1 MTLQCP
7 ACLDNYPTIKELQYA
22 SGGEG
27 ATKHAH
33 LVRVKCGN
41 TDCGQ
46 VQSNKYFCQ
55 VVKYIS
61 PQVLDRVKGVRVGQV
76 VTCLVCGQETQVAAI
91 PLQEIK
97 EASTFVI
104 KYFYPSHQ
112 IFSGECAG
120 CAAAV

>member
-1 MTLQCP
+1 MHDKCQCP

-46 VQSNKYFCQ
+46 VHNKVKNIFCEIVKYFPRRCWT
-55 VVKYIS
+55 V
-61 PQVLDRVKGVRVGQV
+61 
-76 VTCLVCGQETQVAAI
+76 
-91 PLQEIK
+91 
-97 EASTFVI
+97 
-104 KYFYPSHQ
+104 
-112 IFSGECAG
+112 
-120 CAAAV
+120 

>member
-1 MTLQCP
+1 MWIYLHLVSHLYYIILQCP

-46 VQSNKYFCQ
+46 VHFKVKNISSEIVKYFSRRCWT
-55 VVKYIS
+55 V
-61 PQVLDRVKGVRVGQV
+61 
-76 VTCLVCGQETQVAAI
+76 
-91 PLQEIK
+91 
-97 EASTFVI
+97 
-104 KYFYPSHQ
+104 
-112 IFSGECAG
+112 
-120 CAAAV
+120 

>member
-1 MTLQCP
+1 MDISWLFTFQMTLQCP

-55 VVKYIS
+55 VVKYF
-61 PQVLDRVKGVRVGQV
+61 PRRCWTV
-76 VTCLVCGQETQVAAI
+76 
-91 PLQEIK
+91 
-97 EASTFVI
+97 
-104 KYFYPSHQ
+104 
-112 IFSGECAG
+112 
-120 CAAAV
+120 

>member
-1 MTLQCP
+1 MYLQLIIHFLILQCP

-46 VQSNKYFCQ
+46 VHDTTN
-55 VVKYIS
+55 
-61 PQVLDRVKGVRVGQV
+61 
-76 VTCLVCGQETQVAAI
+76 
-91 PLQEIK
+91 
-97 EASTFVI
+97 
-104 KYFYPSHQ
+104 
-112 IFSGECAG
+112 
-120 CAAAV
+120 